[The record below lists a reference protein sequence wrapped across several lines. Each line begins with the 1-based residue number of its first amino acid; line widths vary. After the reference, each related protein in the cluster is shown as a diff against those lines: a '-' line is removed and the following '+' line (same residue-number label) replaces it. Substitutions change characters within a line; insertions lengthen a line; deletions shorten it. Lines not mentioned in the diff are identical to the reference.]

1 MRIRS
6 RQGLTCAALALS
18 LVGGTAA
25 SASAEGNGPPTDE
38 TSRTRPAEKAS
49 AWDLTK
55 SKLSPEEIAA
65 FRKRQGFKG
74 DGVKDQAWLTS
85 LRRKLGTGEFAAPAK
100 TTDGQVNS
108 ALTPQS
114 SNVVTSGSGYSY
126 IGWMVQRRQATS
138 SACGKATVSE
148 MSATVPGPS
157 SYSLAQSTVASYMG
171 TLGADG
177 NYSESTASATN
188 TTEEVRALGHFVGEP
203 NFGRSFYEFAWL
215 SDPPTSTQKS
225 RFLSN
230 LKADIA
236 NYKTPVVTG
245 VIEVKDGPR
254 LNGHPNLSR
263 IEHWVIAGGWNDNN
277 ATIQY
282 ADSWTDYGYSIPAK
296 SWISRSTFLYAA
308 GGWGYAW

>member
-1 MRIRS
+1 
-6 RQGLTCAALALS
+6 
-18 LVGGTAA
+18 
-25 SASAEGNGPPTDE
+25 
-38 TSRTRPAEKAS
+38 
-49 AWDLTK
+49 
-55 SKLSPEEIAA
+55 
-65 FRKRQGFKG
+65 
-74 DGVKDQAWLTS
+74 
-85 LRRKLGTGEFAAPAK
+85 
-100 TTDGQVNS
+100 
-108 ALTPQS
+108 
-114 SNVVTSGSGYSY
+114 
-126 IGWMVQRRQATS
+126 
-138 SACGKATVSE
+138 
-148 MSATVPGPS
+148 
-157 SYSLAQSTVASYMG
+157 MG

-188 TTEEVRALGHFVGEP
+188 TTEEVKALGHFVGEP

-215 SDPPTSTQKS
+215 SDPPSSTQKS
-225 RFLSN
+225 AFLSR

-254 LNGHPNLSR
+254 LIGHPNLSR

-277 ATIQY
+277 ATVHY